1 MIKIYEYNKDG
12 RTEKTIDFNYETELG
27 KKGSELLN
35 SLTESH
41 NAIKEE
47 TTEFDIA
54 FYDEW
59 EPEASLYLTT
69 RGESKLE
76 KFFEENIYNILP
88 KDLQLKCAA
97 KNKIGYS
104 VNTDAY
110 DLIEITV
117 YYREDYV
124 GYNIC
129 TICHEVIVK

>member
-12 RTEKTIDFNYETELG
+12 EIGKTIDFNYETELG

-41 NAIKEE
+41 TAIREE

-59 EPEASLYLTT
+59 EPDESLYLTS
-69 RGESKLE
+69 RGKSKLE

-97 KNKIGYS
+97 KNEMGYS

-117 YYREDYV
+117 YYREDHV
-124 GYNIC
+124 GHNIC
-129 TICHEVIVK
+129 TICYEVIVK